1 MVKVMAVYDEDP
13 LYAGRLA
20 EYVNQKETFPFQAM
34 AFSDLEKLK
43 EYGRTH
49 DIEILL
55 AGEKVREKA
64 KEVKAG
70 LKMILCDGEFVPK
83 EESKEESTVYKY
95 QSGDCILQEVMA
107 CYCTAP
113 PQPGLALMAK
123 RALVM
128 GVYSP
133 VGRCGKTSF
142 ALTLAHML
150 GKSQAVLLIS
160 LEEYSGF
167 SKLVCGGYD
176 QDLSDVFYLYQRGD
190 FNWLRLK
197 SMILSSGNVDYIP
210 PVSYGEDLDQ
220 ITPEEIKGFL
230 QKIAAESGYGRI
242 IVDMGHMGKGA
253 VSLFEA
259 CDVIYMPVLD
269 DLVSAAKLEDF
280 EEYLKAADD
289 RGIGEKIQKLRLPAV
304 RMTAPR
310 EKYMEQLIW
319 GEMGDFVRKLL
330 EGGYER

>member
-43 EYGRTH
+43 EYGQTH

-55 AGEKVREKA
+55 VGEKVREKA

-70 LKMILCDGEFVPK
+70 LKMILCDGEFVSKEKEK
-83 EESKEESTVYKY
+83 EEASVYKY

-113 PQPGLALMAK
+113 LQPGLALMGK
-123 RALVM
+123 RAVIM
-128 GVYSP
+128 GIYSP

-142 ALTLAHML
+142 ALTLAQML
-150 GKSQAVLLIS
+150 GKKQAVLFIS
-160 LEEYSGF
+160 MEEYSGF
-167 SKLVCGGYD
+167 SKLVCNGYE

-197 SMILSSGNVDYIP
+197 SMILSN
-210 PVSYGEDLDQ
+210 
-220 ITPEEIKGFL
+220 
-230 QKIAAESGYGRI
+230 
-242 IVDMGHMGKGA
+242 
-253 VSLFEA
+253 
-259 CDVIYMPVLD
+259 
-269 DLVSAAKLEDF
+269 
-280 EEYLKAADD
+280 
-289 RGIGEKIQKLRLPAV
+289 
-304 RMTAPR
+304 
-310 EKYMEQLIW
+310 
-319 GEMGDFVRKLL
+319 EM
-330 EGGYER
+330 

>member
-1 MVKVMAVYDEDP
+1 
-13 LYAGRLA
+13 
-20 EYVNQKETFPFQAM
+20 
-34 AFSDLEKLK
+34 
-43 EYGRTH
+43 
-49 DIEILL
+49 
-55 AGEKVREKA
+55 
-64 KEVKAG
+64 
-70 LKMILCDGEFVPK
+70 MILCDGEFVPK

-220 ITPEEIKGFL
+220 IPPEEIKGFL
-230 QKIAAESGYGRI
+230 QKIAAESGYERI

-259 CDVIYMPVLD
+259 CDVVYMPVLD

-304 RMTAPR
+304 RMMASR
-310 EKYMEQLIW
+310 GKYMEQLIW

>member
-43 EYGRTH
+43 EYGQTH

-55 AGEKVREKA
+55 VGEKVREKA

-70 LKMILCDGEFVPK
+70 LKMILCDGEFVSKEKEK
-83 EESKEESTVYKY
+83 EEASVYKY

-113 PQPGLALMAK
+113 LQPGLALMGK
-123 RALVM
+123 RAVIM
-128 GVYSP
+128 GIYSP

-142 ALTLAHML
+142 ALTLAQML
-150 GKSQAVLLIS
+150 GKKQAVLFIS
-160 LEEYSGF
+160 MEEYSGF
-167 SKLVCGGYD
+167 SKLVCNGYE

-197 SMILSSGNVDYIP
+197 SMILSNGNVDYIP

-220 ITPEEIKGFL
+220 VTPEEITGLLK
-230 QKIAAESGYGRI
+230 KIAAESGYERI
-242 IVDMGHMGKGA
+242 IVDIGHMGKGA
-253 VSLFEA
+253 LSLFET
-259 CDVIYMPVLD
+259 CDVIYMPVLED
-269 DLVSAAKLEDF
+269 RVSAAKLEDF
-280 EEYLKAADD
+280 EDYLKEADD
-289 RGIGEKIQKLRLPAV
+289 RGIRQKIQKLRLPAGRRTV
-304 RMTAPR
+304 WGGNQV
-310 EKYMEQLIW
+310 EQLVW

-330 EGGYER
+330 EGGYEG